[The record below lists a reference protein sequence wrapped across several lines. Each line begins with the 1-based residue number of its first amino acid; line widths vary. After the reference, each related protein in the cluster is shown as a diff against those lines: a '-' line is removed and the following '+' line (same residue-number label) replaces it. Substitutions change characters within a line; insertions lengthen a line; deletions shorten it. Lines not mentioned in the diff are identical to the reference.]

1 MRYIFNCM
9 ILWFILIFEGGNMR
23 YIFNCMILWFIS
35 IFEGRKHPDLK
46 EDDEMYQMGAFWDV

>member
-9 ILWFILIFEGGNMR
+9 ILWFIL
-23 YIFNCMILWFIS
+23 

-46 EDDEMYQMGAFWDV
+46 EDDEMYQMGAFWVCRFFKI